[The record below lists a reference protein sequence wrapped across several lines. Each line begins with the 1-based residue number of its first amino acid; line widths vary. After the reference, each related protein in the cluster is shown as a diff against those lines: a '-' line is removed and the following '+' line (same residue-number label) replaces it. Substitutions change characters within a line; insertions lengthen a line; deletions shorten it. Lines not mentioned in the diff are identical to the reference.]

1 MRREYRDCDGWFD
14 GYVEKKIVGMK
25 EIWRKDADM

>member
-1 MRREYRDCDGWFD
+1 MRWMTEDEMGRFD